1 MNTLATYQEEL
12 KDQFRV
18 AYLIG
23 QFIQETISEEE
34 EAELEN
40 WMLQSDHNLQIFE
53 DLTDERMVA
62 GFMQWYLERDT
73 EKKLQQ
79 VKQRIQFSKPSK
91 VISFWRYGAAA
102 SIAILLGLGI
112 YYFGFYNRPNEVVA
126 KNNIEIDIA
135 PGQASALLKL
145 ADGRLI
151 DLTNV
156 KDTIINQQVSIE
168 NGMVIYGN
176 AVHLPEYHE
185 LSIPRK
191 GFYQLV
197 LPDGTKAWINSS
209 SSIRYPSHFN
219 GDERRVTVS
228 GETYFEV
235 AKDPLHP
242 FIATVNGVDVMAIGT
257 AFNINA
263 YPDEEGLEVTLTEG
277 KVKVKNSLQE
287 RSLAPG
293 QQLFIQKNQ
302 WSASTVDILPIVAWT
317 RNQFKLKNT
326 TIEEVMR
333 MAERWYDVK
342 VIYRDKVTDHFTG
355 TIDRTVPIS
364 QLLKLLEATGQVH
377 FRIEANQIIVTR

>member
-12 KDQFRV
+12 EPQFRV

-34 EAELEN
+34 EAELEL
-40 WMLQSDHNLQIFE
+40 WMLQSEHNLQIFE

-91 VISFWRYGAAA
+91 VISFWRYGVAA
-102 SIAILLGLGI
+102 SVVILLGLGI
-112 YYFGFYNRPNEVVA
+112 YYVGFYNRPNEVVA
-126 KNNIEIDIA
+126 KNNIQIDIA
-135 PGQASALLKL
+135 PGQASALLEL
-145 ADGRLI
+145 ADGRRI

-156 KDTIINQQVSIE
+156 KDTIINEQVRIE
-168 NGMVIYGN
+168 NGTVIYGD
-176 AVHLPEYHE
+176 AVDAPEYHE

-197 LPDGTKAWINSS
+197 LPDGSKAWINSS
-209 SSIRYPSHFN
+209 SSIRYPSQFT
-219 GDERRVTVS
+219 GYERRVTVT
-228 GETYFEV
+228 GETYFEI

-242 FIATVNGVDVMAIGT
+242 FIVSVNGVDITAVGT

-263 YPDEEGLEVTLTEG
+263 YPDEERLAVTLTEG
-277 KVKVKNSLQE
+277 KVNVKYALQE
-287 RSLAPG
+287 RSLVPG
-293 QQLFIQKNQ
+293 QQLLIHHNQ
-302 WSASTVDILPIVAWT
+302 WSQSTVDVSPIIAWT

-342 VIYRDKVTDHFTG
+342 VIYQDKVTDHFTG

-377 FRIEANQIIVTR
+377 FRIEANQIIVTH

>member
-1 MNTLATYQEEL
+1 MHTLATYQEEL

-18 AYLIG
+18 AYLIS

-34 EAELEN
+34 EAELEH
-40 WMLQSDHNLQIFE
+40 WMLESDHNLQIFE

-62 GFMQWYLERDT
+62 DFMQWYWQRDT
-73 EKKLQQ
+73 EMNLVQ
-79 VKQRIQFSKPSK
+79 VKKRLQFSTPSK
-91 VISFWRYGAAA
+91 VVSFWRYGAVA
-102 SIAILLGLGI
+102 SIVILLGLGI
-112 YYFGFYNRPNEVVA
+112 YYFGFYNRPNNVVA
-126 KNNIEIDIA
+126 HNNVPIDIL
-135 PGQASALLKL
+135 PGQASALLTL
-145 ADGRLI
+145 ADGSRF
-151 DLTNV
+151 DLTNI
-156 KDTIINQQVSIE
+156 KDSIINDQVRIE
-168 NGMVIYGN
+168 NGMVIYGDAVN
-176 AVHLPEYHE
+176 APEYHE
-185 LSIPRK
+185 LSIPRR

-209 SSIRYPSHFN
+209 SSIRYPSHFS
-219 GDERRVTVS
+219 GDVRRVTVT

-242 FIATVNGVDVMAIGT
+242 FIATVNGVDVTAIGT

-263 YPDEEGLEVTLTEG
+263 YPDEEGLGVTLTEG

-287 RSLAPG
+287 RLLAPG
-293 QQLFIQKNQ
+293 QQLLIQKNQ
-302 WSASTVDILPIVAWT
+302 WSVSMVDILPVVAWT

-342 VIYRDKVTDHFTG
+342 VIYQDKVTDHFTG

-364 QLLKLLEATGQVH
+364 KLLKLLEATGQVH